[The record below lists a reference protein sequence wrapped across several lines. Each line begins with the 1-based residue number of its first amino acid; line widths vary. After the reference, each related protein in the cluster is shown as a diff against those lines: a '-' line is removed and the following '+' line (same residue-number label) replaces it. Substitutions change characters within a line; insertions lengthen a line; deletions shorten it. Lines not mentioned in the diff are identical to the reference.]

1 MTTSAIIQEI
11 DRLPL
16 TDKLIVV
23 KKTLEAIRNEKVQT
37 LQFAAN
43 QLYNDYL
50 EDKELIEFTLLDS
63 EPFYETK

>member
-16 TDKLIVV
+16 TDKLIVAE
-23 KKTLEAIRNEKVQT
+23 KTLEAIRKEKTET
-37 LQFAAN
+37 LQFAASE
-43 QLYNDYL
+43 LYTDYL
-50 EDKELIEFTLLDS
+50 SDKELTTFTLLDS